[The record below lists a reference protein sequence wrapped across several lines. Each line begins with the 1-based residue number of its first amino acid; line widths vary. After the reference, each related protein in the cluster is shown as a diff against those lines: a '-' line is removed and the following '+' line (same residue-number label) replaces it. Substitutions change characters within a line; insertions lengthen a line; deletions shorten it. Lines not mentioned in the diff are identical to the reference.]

1 MKDSVYFCT
10 FTEEQITNVSIEDI
24 RNIVIECV
32 GKFFQD
38 DRSHII
44 DILKSVI
51 LHQKSYSYILFHT
64 LHTFITKK
72 VIHCDRFYNLA
83 FDKKFRS
90 NYLFHRISCLYS
102 KSYYIRS

>member
-10 FTEEQITNVSIEDI
+10 FAEKQITNVSIEDI

-38 DRSHII
+38 DHSHII

-72 VIHCDRFYNLA
+72 
-83 FDKKFRS
+83 S
-90 NYLFHRISCLYS
+90 NTLQ
-102 KSYYIRS
+102 